1 MDHRN
6 VTHPLLDHFGE
17 IDIGDAT
24 AGTAHRCQPEI
35 AGQCG
40 LGGG

>member
-1 MDHRN
+1 MDYRN
-6 VTHPLLDHFGE
+6 VTQPLLDNLRKIE
-17 IDIGDAT
+17 TGDAT

>member
-1 MDHRN
+1 MDYRN
-6 VTHPLLDHFGE
+6 VTKPLLDHPGE

-35 AGQCG
+35 AGQRG
-40 LGGG
+40 LIGG